1 MKSESEGD
9 LLLLLLCV
17 SVGSSFWRFISRV
30 LFAFF
35 EGHVFLIFW
44 GDKSHT
50 IQLFS
55 VFLEFIRNRTFSSPT
70 TKCRGEE
77 DEQTVTPLS
86 LLQLL
91 LGKSHKGNV
100 VWNEVT
106 LLIVFSSRSPSSSW
120 WRCRPKIAHTQKTY
134 TTQEMYFVVT
144 RRRRTNWIGWMNST
158 AHKLKSHRRDRSLD
172 TKWQNHFDRWM
183 GIHDTLCVRYR
194 VSFVS
199 DWNGVT
205 WNVGWL
211 K

>member
-9 LLLLLLCV
+9 LLLLLLCG

-35 EGHVFLIFW
+35 EGHVFLFFW

-77 DEQTVTPLS
+77 EDEQTVTPLS

-91 LGKSHKGNV
+91 LGKSHKGN

-120 WRCRPKIAHTQKTY
+120 WRCRPKIAHTKKTY

-144 RRRRTNWIGWMNST
+144 RRRRTDEWIRLLTNWNPIEEIDLWTQNDKITLIDEWESM
-158 AHKLKSHRRDRSLD
+158 AHY
-172 TKWQNHFDRWM
+172 M
-183 GIHDTLCVRYR
+183 RYTGCPSWAIEM
-194 VSFVS
+194 VLHGMWC
-199 DWNGVT
+199 D
-205 WNVGWL
+205 
-211 K
+211 

>member
-9 LLLLLLCV
+9 LLLLLCF
-17 SVGSSFWRFISRV
+17 SVGCSFWRFISRV

-35 EGHVFLIFW
+35 EGHVFFW

-77 DEQTVTPLS
+77 EEEQTVTPLRRTVFCCVPNSFWVKVTKEMLYEMKWLCWSSS
-86 LLQLL
+86 LLDHQ
-91 LGKSHKGNV
+91 
-100 VWNEVT
+100 
-106 LLIVFSSRSPSSSW
+106 PSWW
-120 WRCRPKIAHTQKTY
+120 WRCRPKIAHTQKPN

-158 AHKLKSHRRDRSLD
+158 AHKLKSHRKDRSLD
-172 TKWQNHFDRWM
+172 TKWQNHLHVDRWM
-183 GIHDTLCVRYR
+183 GIHGTLCEIH
-194 VSFVS
+194 
-199 DWNGVT
+199 GVLRERLN
-205 WNVGWL
+205 WCD
-211 K
+211 